1 MKKTLL
7 LSLVASSLLMADAD
21 LDLLKDQVTKQ
32 QVLINKL
39 LEKIE
44 TIEQTNN
51 SQPQAIKQA
60 TSYKKAVSQNEK
72 EYKHYSN
79 KSKTFG
85 QSAYLPD
92 ISVVGD
98 MSYVHRNKKDGEL
111 QHLEVPGVAHG
122 LLASHNHDGDSH
134 SPYNA
139 KHGFNLNYAELG
151 LSKSVDPFFSF
162 DSIFH
167 FSESGVEIEELYF
180 TTTALGYNTRVKG
193 GKFNSDFGYLNSK
206 HHHAWSFADMPL
218 VYESF
223 LGMHGINEKGLQL
236 QWTAPT
242 QNYLMIGIEAL
253 QGENEQMFGNGE
265 IHLEDIDSTLLAGI
279 APAPA
284 KQAPSLF
291 IGYVKSSFD
300 IGNTTVLG
308 GVSYANGSS
317 RIDHT
322 TDENEPHAFSGDSE
336 LYGID
341 LKVKHYFDSYS
352 SLEWQSE
359 ILSRKMEGTQYAL
372 NAAGNALVSP
382 SMTKKQSGFYSE
394 LLYSPNKSW
403 RMGARI
409 DSIFK
414 NDVIANGINQNKP
427 DNLNKYSA
435 MIEYYTSEFAR
446 LRLQYNH
453 NKALYEEV
461 NGVDVQRTVNSIILQ
476 ANFAIGAHGA
486 HSF

>member
-1 MKKTLL
+1 MKKLIYI
-7 LSLVASSLLMADAD
+7 SMVASSLLVADSD
-21 LDLLKDQVTKQ
+21 MELLQKQ
-32 QVLINKL
+32 MNEQQAVIQKL
-39 LEKIE
+39 LGKIE
-44 TIEQTNN
+44 KLEQT
-51 SQPQAIKQA
+51 STQKDAP
-60 TSYKKAVSQNEK
+60 KKALVQEK
-72 EYKHYSN
+72 KDTREYKHYSN
-79 KSKTFG
+79 RTKTFG
-85 QSAYLPD
+85 QAAYLPD

-98 MSYVHRNKKDGEL
+98 MSYVSRDRKDGEL

-139 KHGFNLNYAELG
+139 KNGFNLNYAELG

-162 DSIFH
+162 NSIFH

-242 QNYLMIGIEAL
+242 SNYLMFGLEAL
-253 QGENEQMFGNGE
+253 QGENEQMFGNSE
-265 IHLEDIDSTLLAGI
+265 IHLEDMNITALEGID
-279 APAPA
+279 PAPA
-284 KQAPSLF
+284 KKAPSLF

-300 IGNTTVLG
+300 IGDTTVLG
-308 GVSYANGSS
+308 GVSYAKGSS

-322 TDENEPHAFSGDSE
+322 GDEEGPHAFSGDSE

-372 NAAGNALVSP
+372 NTAGDALVSP
-382 SMTKKQSGFYSE
+382 SMTKKQSGLYSE
-394 LLYSPNKSW
+394 LLYAPNKSW

-414 NDVIANGINQNKP
+414 NDVIANGVNQDKP

-435 MIEYYTSEFAR
+435 MVEYYTSEFAR

-453 NKALYEEV
+453 NKALYNED
-461 NGVDVQRTVNSIILQ
+461 GQRNDINSIILQ

>member
-1 MKKTLL
+1 MKKLIYI
-7 LSLVASSLLMADAD
+7 SMVASSLLVADSD
-21 LDLLKDQVTKQ
+21 MELLQKQ
-32 QVLINKL
+32 MNEQQAVIQKL
-39 LEKIE
+39 LGKIE
-44 TIEQTNN
+44 KLEQT
-51 SQPQAIKQA
+51 STQKDAP
-60 TSYKKAVSQNEK
+60 KKALVQEK
-72 EYKHYSN
+72 KDTREYKHYSN
-79 KSKTFG
+79 RTKTFG
-85 QSAYLPD
+85 QAAYLPD

-98 MSYVHRNKKDGEL
+98 MSYVSRDRKDGEL

-139 KHGFNLNYAELG
+139 KNGFNLNYAELG

-162 DSIFH
+162 NSIFH

-242 QNYLMIGIEAL
+242 SNYLMFGLEAL
-253 QGENEQMFGNGE
+253 QGENEQMFGNSE
-265 IHLEDIDSTLLAGI
+265 IHLEDMNITALEGID
-279 APAPA
+279 PAPA
-284 KQAPSLF
+284 KKAPSLF

-300 IGNTTVLG
+300 IGDTTVLG
-308 GVSYANGSS
+308 GISYANGSS
-317 RIDHT
+317 RVDHS
-322 TDENEPHAFSGDSE
+322 TDEEEPHAFSGDSE
-336 LYGID
+336 IYGID

-359 ILSRKMEGTQYAL
+359 ILSRKMEGTQYE
-372 NAAGNALVSP
+372 NNDAGNFVSP

-414 NDVIANGINQNKP
+414 NEIIKNNGVGEQPFSP

-435 MIEYYTSEFAR
+435 MVEYYTSEFAR

-453 NKALYEEV
+453 NKALYNED
-461 NGVDVQRTVNSIILQ
+461 GQRNDINSIILQ

>member
-1 MKKTLL
+1 MKKLIYI
-7 LSLVASSLLMADAD
+7 SMVASSLLLADSD
-21 LDLLKDQVTKQ
+21 MELLKKQ
-32 QVLINKL
+32 MNEQEAMIQKL
-39 LEKIE
+39 LGKIE
-44 TIEQTNN
+44 KLEQTNT
-51 SQPQAIKQA
+51 QTA
-60 TSYKKAVSQNEK
+60 TPKNALAEKKEDTRK
-72 EYKHYSN
+72 DKHYSN
-79 KSKTFG
+79 RTKTFG
-85 QSAYLPD
+85 QAAYLPD

-98 MSYVHRNKKDGEL
+98 MSYVSRDRKDGEL

-139 KHGFNLNYAELG
+139 KNGFNLNYAELG

-162 DSIFH
+162 NSIFH

-242 QNYLMIGIEAL
+242 SNYLMFGLEAL
-253 QGENEQMFGNGE
+253 QGENEQMFGNSS
-265 IHLEDIDSTLLAGI
+265 IHIADINASTNPDDLT
-279 APAPA
+279 P

-291 IGYVKSSFD
+291 IGYIKSSFD
-300 IGNTTVLG
+300 IGDTTVLG

-317 RIDHT
+317 RLDHT
-322 TDENEPHAFSGDSE
+322 TDEEGPHAFTGDSE
-336 LYGID
+336 LYGVD
-341 LKVKHYFDSYS
+341 LTVKHYFDSYS
-352 SLEWQSE
+352 SLEWQTE
-359 ILSRKMEGTQYAL
+359 YLSRKMQGTQYKKHDTT
-372 NAAGNALVSP
+372 GALVSANL
-382 SMTKKQSGFYSE
+382 TKKQSGFYSE

-414 NDVIANGINQNKP
+414 NDIIANNGVGTQPFSP

-435 MIEYYTSEFAR
+435 MVEYYTSEFAR

-453 NKALYEEV
+453 NKALYNED
-461 NGVDVQRTVNSIILQ
+461 GQRNDINSIILQ